1 MSDIERLEACAVCGR
16 ITSETVVMPD
26 DRMRYYCLRHL
37 PQNVRPATDAE
48 AAAVRLTA
56 VSEQLWP
63 DAYVSREDAE
73 QMVTELRA
81 ALAAE
86 RARAEDFRAELEE
99 TQCRVTELAML
110 NEDMQANCNLLER
123 RAEAA
128 EAKLARVDEYAG
140 YYRDAENGY
149 QCGDETAPLDFAEW
163 LAQQSEAHL

>member
-1 MSDIERLEACAVCGR
+1 MSKCN
-16 ITSETVVMPD
+16 
-26 DRMRYYCLRHL
+26 YYE
-37 PQNVRPATDAE
+37 N
-48 AAAVRLTA
+48 AVR
-56 VSEQLWP
+56 
-63 DAYVSREDAE
+63 EDFECPNAG
-73 QMVTELRA
+73 VTLEYLRSA
-81 ALAAE
+81 QADLNDLHSALAA
-86 RARAEDFRAELEE
+86 AITRAEDFRAELEE
-99 TQCRVTELAML
+99 TQCRVSELTML

>member
-1 MSDIERLEACAVCGR
+1 MSKCNYYENAVREDFECPNAGVTLEYLRSAQADLNDLHSALAAA
-16 ITSETVVMPD
+16 IT
-26 DRMRYYCLRHL
+26 R
-37 PQNVRPATDAE
+37 AE
-48 AAAVRLTA
+48 AAEATIELRQKEGQEA
-56 VSEQLWP
+56 
-63 DAYVSREDAE
+63 AAE
-73 QMVTELRA
+73 IDKLRA